1 MKCVSFET
9 KALRPSGKAV
19 SDVRWWARQTQS
31 WQARMHWCLFWF
43 PLLQDMSQMV
53 SVSLVYSVSIVPNL
67 LCLLVPFP
75 HPPLSLSSLPFI
87 MYALTQ
93 MSLKGHCFNALPL
106 KYPAASLKVLCMCL
120 LPRSSQSADLA
131 PACLFCRMQRV
142 SSQHQ
147 SGLLPNLASEY
158 RVPTCHQWGVS
169 LLGIKKIA
177 FTELSIWICTWPQN
191 TLF

>member
-19 SDVRWWARQTQS
+19 SDVRWWQTQS

-87 MYALTQ
+87 LYALTQ
-93 MSLKGHCFNALPL
+93 TSLKGHCFNALPL

-120 LPRSSQSADLA
+120 LPWSSQSADLA
-131 PACLFCRMQRV
+131 PVCLFRRMQCV
-142 SSQHQ
+142 SSHHQ

-158 RVPTCHQWGVS
+158 RVPTCHQWGV
-169 LLGIKKIA
+169 
-177 FTELSIWICTWPQN
+177 FPQRTQCLSTWHQEN
-191 TLF
+191 CFHRT